1 MAGITACILEI
12 MILDCNRFR
21 TLYDKRSDLYAKDR
35 FYWAGYYGQAYG
47 KNLLKAGYK
56 LVVYDINKQPVKELW
71 KQAQRKGFHQ
81 KMWLRG
87 QILLS
92 PCRPIYLM

>member
-1 MAGITACILEI
+1 
-12 MILDCNRFR
+12 MIAIGSEHYMIRGVIIC
-21 TLYDKRSDLYAKDR
+21 KDR

-56 LVVYDINKQPVKELW
+56 LVVYDINKQPVKELVE
-71 KQAQRKGFHQ
+71 AGAEEGLSS

-92 PCRPIYLM
+92 PCCPIHLM